1 MLTGGERSQDLRVV
15 RIIMRSDRD
24 NVDVGIVEHRP
35 RIARQPPPGMAP
47 PDRGELVRIDVAE
60 RRDTAASVL
69 LVAGNVAL
77 ADAEPDDRRPQLRA
91 HVAGTAER
99 AANCRRLATIS
110 SSADSQCDPRN
121 AATAAAKAAKSSAG
135 ATVD

>member
-24 NVDVGIVEHRP
+24 NVDVGHVEHRP
-35 RIARQPPPGMAP
+35 RTARQPPPGMAP

-60 RRDTAASVL
+60 RRDTAAPVL

-91 HVAGTAER
+91 HVADTAER
-99 AANCRRLATIS
+99 VANCRRSATIS
-110 SSADSQCDPRN
+110 SSAYSQCGRCI
-121 AATAAAKAAKSSAG
+121 AATVAAKAAKSSAVS
-135 ATVD
+135 TES